1 MYSKSQRRPQSQSTL
16 SYWRKSSGLDTL
28 KLIWRGIDV
37 KLWWKYYGCCLGQ
50 LYLIATGVALYYTWI
65 ASMHDKVLSLTSK
78 IPTHFRTLQWVR
90 QDAPIIIHVNLDRVL
105 QFLVEDTHY
114 RNLFEV
120 GTGGGST
127 DFSARKSWEVISFIP
142 RHFYPDGCHLQYASA
157 TNDKCL
163 PWGDKTWLQ
172 G

>member
-1 MYSKSQRRPQSQSTL
+1 MAITSKC
-16 SYWRKSSGLDTL
+16 SY
-28 KLIWRGIDV
+28 
-37 KLWWKYYGCCLGQ
+37 
-50 LYLIATGVALYYTWI
+50 TGVSHIYRNSNAKGVVNDI
-65 ASMHDKVLSLTSK
+65 HIPVPPPPSPSPSSNFPLTN
-78 IPTHFRTLQWVR
+78 FRTLQWVR
-90 QDAPIIIHVNLDRVL
+90 QDAPIIIHVNLDHALR
-105 QFLVEDTHY
+105 FLVEDTHY